1 MEICKDVRKKVG
13 RKFIQIVI
21 VFVAAALTAYVLM
34 RDIDKQSIQ
43 PLQNYS
49 SLCTFMHIAVRNS
62 IVFFLLSNILISEK
76 RIARMTAWLF
86 VLING
91 IIVGALAAHFPTAAY
106 FVLLI
111 PHGIPEMSAYFLLIG
126 TVSVYRTTWDGP
138 KYELAKP
145 IGILYAILLGSA
157 WIEAYVTPYLAI
169 QWLL

>member
-1 MEICKDVRKKVG
+1 MRLRPFVANWDRCAIWGERESMEICKDVRKKVG

-34 RDIDKQSIQ
+34 RDIDKQSVQ

-49 SLCTFMHIAVRNS
+49 GLCTFMHIAVRNS

-91 IIVGALAAHFPTAAY
+91 IS
-106 FVLLI
+106 
-111 PHGIPEMSAYFLLIG
+111 ES
-126 TVSVYRTTWDGP
+126 
-138 KYELAKP
+138 
-145 IGILYAILLGSA
+145 
-157 WIEAYVTPYLAI
+157 IEACG
-169 QWLL
+169 